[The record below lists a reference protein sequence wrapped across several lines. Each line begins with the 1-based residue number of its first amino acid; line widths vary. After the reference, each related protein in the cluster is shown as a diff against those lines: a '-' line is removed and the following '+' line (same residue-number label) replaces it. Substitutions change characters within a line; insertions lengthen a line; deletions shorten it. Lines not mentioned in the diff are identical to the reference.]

1 MKQITVTMKSVYGN
15 TTYYP
20 ACADSLLFARIAG
33 TKTLTPA
40 ALSAIKCLGYLV
52 VLQQQTPALADL
64 VI

>member
-1 MKQITVTMKSVYGN
+1 MQITITMRNQYGATVYH
-15 TTYYP
+15 P

-40 ALSAIKCLGYLV
+40 ALSAIKCLGYLI
-52 VLQQQTPALADL
+52 VLQQENPAIIDT

>member
-1 MKQITVTMKSVYGN
+1 MKQITVTMKQVYGN

-40 ALSAIKCLGYLV
+40 ALATIKALEYRI
-52 VLQQQTPALADL
+52 VLQQENPTIADI
-64 VI
+64 VV

>member
-33 TKTLTPA
+33 TKTLTPD
-40 ALSAIKCLGYLV
+40 ALASIKALGYSIALK
-52 VLQQQTPALADL
+52 QQTPALADL